1 MVRQSDGTVYARIAG
16 HRATPAGPLR
26 EKGTLHMQ
34 QAIRDAGRITALGI
48 GIIGAID
55 AIIINTIVAGFHEM
69 QRLMG
74 GTVDSHGWLGLGF
87 AILGLIGGAM
97 AWWRPTWAAA
107 VLAVSGIG
115 FAVAVH
121 WWALLAT
128 PQLLAA
134 AMLALSDRSP
144 QAQRSEL
151 PTPA

>member
-1 MVRQSDGTVYARIAG
+1 
-16 HRATPAGPLR
+16 
-26 EKGTLHMQ
+26 MQ

-48 GIIGAID
+48 GLIGGID

-97 AWWRPTWAAA
+97 AWWRPLWAAI
-107 VLAVSGIG
+107 VLAVAGVG
-115 FAVAVH
+115 FAFAMH

-144 QAQRSEL
+144 KRAEL